1 MTKFIFAAVLACAA
15 PAGAQ
20 EAASPAAQEAAR
32 PAPTQSQQVEAALKN
47 YPEIMQIMKNLS
59 VLMERGAEIPPE
71 RMAALAPEL
80 GKFNGRV
87 KETLGEKIL
96 ADVAAREKAIEDKE
110 RTGAALDTLRSFRA
124 ALQVSYG
131 QNGGKYP
138 KSPAEMVS
146 VNITAVPELYLPGHE
161 RTNRITVITSRK
173 HDKDASKAV
182 TDSGGWLYFS
192 DPASVNYGLL
202 LLDCSHDGPDG
213 MKFFEY

>member
-1 MTKFIFAAVLACAA
+1 MTRFIFAALLAGAA

-20 EAASPAAQEAAR
+20 DAPAAGSQEAAR
-32 PAPTQSQQVEAALKN
+32 PAATQAQQVEAALKN

-59 VLMERGAEIPPE
+59 VLMERGAEVPPE

-80 GKFNGRV
+80 GKFNTLV
-87 KETLGEKIL
+87 KQTLGEKIL
-96 ADVAAREKAIEDKE
+96 ADIAAREKAIEEKE
-110 RTGAALDTLRSFRA
+110 RTGAALQTLRAFRA

-138 KSPAEMVS
+138 KSPAEMVG

-161 RTNRITVITSRK
+161 RTNKLTVINSRK
-173 HDKDASKAV
+173 YDKDATKAV

-213 MKFFEY
+213 MPFSGY

>member
-1 MTKFIFAAVLACAA
+1 MTKFIFSALLACAA

-20 EAASPAAQEAAR
+20 EATKPAAR
-32 PAPTQSQQVEAALKN
+32 PAPTQAQQVEAALKN

-80 GKFNGRV
+80 SKFNGRV
-87 KETLGEKIL
+87 KETLGEKVL
-96 ADVAAREKAIEDKE
+96 ADIAAREKAIEEKE
-110 RTGAALDTLRSFRA
+110 RTGAALETLRSFRA

-131 QNGGKYP
+131 QNGGRYP

-146 VNITAVPELYLPGHE
+146 VNITAVPELYLPGHA
-161 RTNRITVITSRK
+161 RTDKVTVINSRK

-202 LLDCSHDGPDG
+202 LLDCSHYGPEG
-213 MKFFEY
+213 MAFFEY